1 MLFSSKQVQQ
11 NVKVKASAVSSASV
25 ISQSHHLASS
35 AMPAVTVHALHLLS
49 SAADQCIYLL
59 PNLLRY
65 NDEVAVSCCVA

>member
-1 MLFSSKQVQQ
+1 
-11 NVKVKASAVSSASV
+11 
-25 ISQSHHLASS
+25 
-35 AMPAVTVHALHLLS
+35 MPAVTVHALHLLS